1 MLYRAFYRPLY
12 RMYGTLYK
20 MCRVLY
26 RIYRML
32 CRTYRPMY
40 RVFSGLEESRNQLPM
55 SGQEAATQRGVSPSL
70 TAWKQWGST
79 VWGGGVYGESP
90 WNTL

>member
-12 RMYGTLYK
+12 RMYRT
-20 MCRVLY
+20 
-26 RIYRML
+26 L
-32 CRTYRPMY
+32 CRTYRLMY

-55 SGQEAATQRGVSPSL
+55 SSQEAATQRGVSPSL
-70 TAWKQWGST
+70 TAGKQRGST
-79 VWGGGVYGESP
+79 VWGAGVFGESP